1 MTQDDYLKFVA
12 TLALVSFTTN
22 TWLTIVWKVFGN
34 GRFK

>member
-1 MTQDDYLKFVA
+1 MDEWLKFLIGA
-12 TLALVSFTTN
+12 ALVSYMTN

>member
-1 MTQDDYLKFVA
+1 MTDNLLRFLVEA
-12 TLALVSFTTN
+12 VLVSYMAN